1 MRREKGRMT
10 VAVALAAAFIFPA
23 GISVMAS
30 EQAKVSLET
39 GSYSEADRSLEMKC
53 MIENGAEVTNGK
65 IRIFYDSEK
74 AELKEAVSGE
84 CLKEAMSEI
93 NDCISG
99 NKPEGELVQVFASA
113 QEITSQG
120 ELMGMEF
127 QIKEGVKK
135 GEEIAFE
142 VKVEKFAGDGGTV
155 EAVTE
160 KSVYVVGEGMKESA
174 EEENAQEKEEETSGN
189 NTGKKPDNGSMDTG
203 SREEKKESSKNE
215 SKKSAGNVKTG
226 DETPVGLYIL
236 GSAGALSILTG
247 MMAVG
252 KRKKQK
258 KEKNNR

>member
-1 MRREKGRMT
+1 MA
-10 VAVALAAAFIFPA
+10 VAVTLAAVCTLTT
-23 GISVMAS
+23 GTSVMAS
-30 EQAKVSLET
+30 GQAEVSLEAGT
-39 GSYSEADRSLEMKC
+39 YSDTDRSFEMHC
-53 MIENGAEVTNGK
+53 MLENGVEITNGK
-65 IRIFYDSEK
+65 VRIFYDSEK
-74 AELKEAVSGE
+74 VTLKESTSGA
-84 CLKEAMSEI
+84 CLSEAMTEI

-113 QEITSQG
+113 QDIASQG

-127 QIKEGVKK
+127 QMKDGVEK

-155 EAVTE
+155 EAVTG

-174 EEENAQEKEEETSGN
+174 EEENTQEKEEETSGN
-189 NTGKKPDNGSMDTG
+189 STGKKPDNGSMDTD
-203 SREEKKESSKNE
+203 SSEEKKESSKNE